1 MELLTRCLFIDWKE
15 IDKTAADTAQKIK
28 ASGFRPDW
36 IVGVARGGVV
46 PARLF
51 CDLLHLKNLAMLKV
65 DHWGVTASP
74 DGRARLSYGTN
85 VNLTGQKLLLVDDIT
100 DTGQS
105 LTIAKQYLEAQ
116 RPAEVK
122 TATLYHLTGSTFTPD
137 FYGRKR
143 EWAWLIFP
151 WNRREDM
158 VNLVKK
164 LAEQEETVREDILK
178 LKSLFK
184 EAFTL
189 EVEEEELQDILLHM
203 CDLQLIG

>member
-1 MELLTRCLFIDWKE
+1 MELLTRCLFIDWSE
-15 IDKTAADTAQKIK
+15 IDRAATEAAGKIK
-28 ASGFRPDW
+28 ASGFRSDW
-36 IVGVARGGVV
+36 VIGVARGGVV

-51 CDLLHLKNLAMLKV
+51 CDLLHLKNLAVVKV

-74 DGRARLSYGTN
+74 DGQAHLAYGTN
-85 VNLTGQKLLLVDDIT
+85 VNLTNQKVLLVDDIT

-105 LTIAKQYLEAQ
+105 LLLAKQYLEEQ
-116 RPAEVK
+116 RSAEVK
-122 TATLYHLTGSTFTPD
+122 TATLYHLNCSKFTPD
-137 FYGRKR
+137 FYGVER

-164 LAEQEETVREDILK
+164 LAEKEERALEDTVK
-178 LKSLFK
+178 LKNLFQ

-189 EVEEEELQDILLHM
+189 EVEEDELQETILHM
-203 CDLQLIG
+203 HELRLD

>member
-1 MELLTRCLFIDWKE
+1 MELLTCCLFLDWKE
-15 IDKTAADTAQKIK
+15 IDKAASDAAGKIK

-36 IVGVARGGVV
+36 VIGVARGGVV

-74 DGRARLSYGTN
+74 DGQARLSYGTN
-85 VNLTGQKLLLVDDIT
+85 VNLNGQKVLLVDDIT

-105 LTIAKQYLEAQ
+105 LTIAKQYLEEQ
-116 RPAEVK
+116 QPAEIK

-137 FYGRKR
+137 FYGLER

-164 LAEQEETVREDILK
+164 LAEREEDALENAAVLRN
-178 LKSLFK
+178 LFK

-189 EVEEEELQDILLHM
+189 EVEEKELRETLLHIRELQL
-203 CDLQLIG
+203 G